1 MQHRPAEQEE
11 YQHSNPENPL
21 ILLSP
26 SLHHPNR
33 IPAHAQRIGNT
44 VQSPLRTLEDF
55 PLLSQICKHRASP
68 VEKFIQLV
76 TGVAQE

>member
-1 MQHRPAEQEE
+1 MQYRPAEQEK
-11 YQHSNPENPL
+11 YQHPNPENPL

-26 SLHHPNR
+26 SLHHSNR
-33 IPAHAQRIGNT
+33 IPADSERVGNT
-44 VQSPLRTLEDF
+44 IQSPLRTLENF
-55 PLLSQICKHRASP
+55 PLLSQIRKNRAPP

>member
-1 MQHRPAEQEE
+1 VQHCPAEQEE

-33 IPAHAQRIGNT
+33 IPADPERVGNT
-44 VQSPLRTLEDF
+44 IQSPLRTLEDF
-55 PLLSQICKHRASP
+55 PLLSQIRKHRAPP
-68 VEKFIQLV
+68 VEKFIQLI
-76 TGVAQE
+76 TGIAQE